1 MQVRTIASVDGNS
14 SPEAVLLNLQKFERE
29 YQLGDGD
36 ELWLAVDVDRWKEKM
51 LASIA
56 SLCLQK
62 RINLAI
68 SNPCFELWLA
78 LHLDADL
85 PSLMSSRSLERHIR
99 KQLGSFQKSN
109 YEARRLLMNIEAAV
123 KKAKILDD
131 IPSHRWPQKPGTHV
145 YKLVESI
152 YERLK

>member
-1 MQVRTIASVDGNS
+1 M
-14 SPEAVLLNLQKFERE
+14 
-29 YQLGDGD
+29 
-36 ELWLAVDVDRWKEKM
+36 AVDVDRWKEKM
-51 LASIA
+51 LAGVA

-85 PSLMSSRSLERHIR
+85 PSTVNSRTLERHIR

-109 YEARRLLMNIEAAV
+109 YDAKRILQNIETAV
-123 KKAKILDD
+123 SKAKDLDD
-131 IPSHRWPQKPGTHV
+131 VPSHRWPQKMGTHV